1 MIIQWILNY
10 VRRFQLCSWLILG
23 RWIILSLD
31 CTVRPLRGVKAKTQK
46 NFKRAMLFHWVCM
59 TGTELAYLQI
69 TKLANFLILL
79 TLVYLQRE
87 YKIRNIKSWKAPGA
101 WSQEEELTKPCEVR
115 IQWGGVCVPFWSLS
129 SSFVAGRCWS
139 TFLCDVHFLE
149 MGLPEDTEV
158 ALGIPEPSFW
168 NHIQSTR
175 LKNISSGS
183 IFPYCPFLREELVRT
198 LPEWIVLALCCLL
211 SRLKM
216 FSPLGSSHMKLFM

>member
-10 VRRFQLCSWLILG
+10 VRRFQLCSWLMLG

-31 CTVRPLRGVKAKTQK
+31 CTVRLLRGVKAKTQK

-129 SSFVAGRCWS
+129 SSFVRLVDAEVHSHVMSISWKWV
-139 TFLCDVHFLE
+139 FLK
-149 MGLPEDTEV
+149 T
-158 ALGIPEPSFW
+158 
-168 NHIQSTR
+168 QR
-175 LKNISSGS
+175 LLWE
-183 IFPYCPFLREELVRT
+183 F
-198 LPEWIVLALCCLL
+198 L
-211 SRLKM
+211 SRHSGITYKAHVWKIFRVAPFFLTVL
-216 FSPLGSSHMKLFM
+216 FSGRNW